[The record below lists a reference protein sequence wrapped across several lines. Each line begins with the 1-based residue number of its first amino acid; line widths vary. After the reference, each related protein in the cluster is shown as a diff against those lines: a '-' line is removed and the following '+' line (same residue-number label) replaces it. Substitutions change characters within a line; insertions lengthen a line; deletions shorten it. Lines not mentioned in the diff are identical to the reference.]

1 VKDARADGQRMA
13 WHRSKLP
20 DFLTLPPVSAKP
32 RPARLTHVL
41 DKGIAPGDLRVLL
54 ARFADHVD
62 IWKMGWGTAYL
73 DPDLAEKL
81 AILDQHGVRA
91 CTGGTLL
98 EAAWL
103 QGRSEECLAW
113 CSEMAFPCVEVSNGA
128 AGMPLTEKRRLISA
142 AARQFTVLAEVG
154 SKDPAAPFSPE
165 DWAREM
171 LGDVESGATWVI
183 TEGRAKGN
191 VGLFSAEGHVRE
203 EEAGRLVALAAGKV
217 GIDRVVFEAP
227 QKNQQAWLINL
238 LGADISLGNVPPGD
252 VLALETLRRGLR
264 ADTIHLSTRARAE
277 GTGEIGAGR

>member
-1 VKDARADGQRMA
+1 MKDARADRRA
-13 WHRSKLP
+13 ARHRGELP
-20 DFLTLPPVSAKP
+20 DFLALPPVRAKP
-32 RPARLTHVL
+32 RTARLTHVL

-54 ARFADHVD
+54 ARFAEHVD

-81 AILDQHGVRA
+81 AVLAQHDVRA
-91 CTGGTLL
+91 CPGGTLL

-103 QGRSEECLAW
+103 QGRAEEYLAW
-113 CSEMAFPCVEVSNGA
+113 CSEVGFPCVEVSNGA
-128 AGMPLTEKRRLISA
+128 TWMPLTEKRRLISA

-165 DWAREM
+165 DWAQEM

-227 QKNQQAWLINL
+227 RKNQQAWLINL
-238 LGADISLGNVPPGD
+238 LGADVSLGNVPPGD

-264 ADTIHLSTRARAE
+264 ADTIHLFTRARAE
-277 GTGEIGAGR
+277 GSGEIGAGR